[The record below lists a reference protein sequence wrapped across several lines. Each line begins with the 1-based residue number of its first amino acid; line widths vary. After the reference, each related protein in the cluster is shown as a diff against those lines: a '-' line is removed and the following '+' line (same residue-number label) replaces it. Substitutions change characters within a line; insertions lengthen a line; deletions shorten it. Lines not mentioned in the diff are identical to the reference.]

1 MVKSNKSNNVSA
13 KMYDTLVRPV
23 ITEKSMLSSEAG
35 KVTFLVPL
43 SATKDEV
50 KAAVEAIFNV
60 KVNKV
65 NTIRQFGKEKR
76 FRGYVGQRSDLAAIA
91 LLVRMVSRNQRAVD
105 EATSW
110 LKRVVVTWI
119 ILNTLGFIV
128 AYLQPLIAGGQY
140 TG

>member
-1 MVKSNKSNNVSA
+1 MVKSNNTNKVSA

-50 KAAVEAIFNV
+50 KAAVETIFNV

-65 NTIRQFGKEKR
+65 NTIRQFCKEKR
-76 FRGYVGQRSDLAAIA
+76 FRGYVGQRSDFKKA
-91 LLVRMVSRNQRAVD
+91 
-105 EATSW
+105 
-110 LKRVVVTWI
+110 VVT
-119 ILNTLGFIV
+119 L
-128 AYLQPLIAGGQY
+128 AEGQNIDVT
-140 TG
+140 TGI

>member
-1 MVKSNKSNNVSA
+1 MVKSNKSNTVSA

-76 FRGYVGQRSDLAAIA
+76 FRGYVGQRSDFKKA
-91 LLVRMVSRNQRAVD
+91 
-105 EATSW
+105 
-110 LKRVVVTWI
+110 VVT
-119 ILNTLGFIV
+119 L
-128 AYLQPLIAGGQY
+128 AEGQNIDVT
-140 TG
+140 TGI

>member
-50 KAAVEAIFNV
+50 KAAVEPIFNV

-76 FRGYVGQRSDLAAIA
+76 FRGYVGQRSDFKKA
-91 LLVRMVSRNQRAVD
+91 
-105 EATSW
+105 
-110 LKRVVVTWI
+110 VVT
-119 ILNTLGFIV
+119 L
-128 AYLQPLIAGGQY
+128 AEGQNIDVT
-140 TG
+140 TGI

>member
-1 MVKSNKSNNVSA
+1 MVKSNNTNKVSA

-50 KAAVEAIFNV
+50 KAAVETIFNV

-76 FRGYVGQRSDLAAIA
+76 FRGYVGQRSDFKKA
-91 LLVRMVSRNQRAVD
+91 
-105 EATSW
+105 
-110 LKRVVVTWI
+110 VVT
-119 ILNTLGFIV
+119 L
-128 AYLQPLIAGGQY
+128 AEGQNIDVT
-140 TG
+140 TGL

>member
-1 MVKSNKSNNVSA
+1 MIKSKKTASNVTA

-35 KVTFLVPL
+35 KVTFMVPL

-65 NTIRQFGKEKR
+65 NTVRQFGKVKR
-76 FRGYVGQRSDLAAIA
+76 FRSYVGQRSDFKKA
-91 LLVRMVSRNQRAVD
+91 
-105 EATSW
+105 
-110 LKRVVVTWI
+110 VVT
-119 ILNTLGFIV
+119 L
-128 AYLQPLIAGGQY
+128 AEGQNIDVT
-140 TG
+140 TGI

>member
-1 MVKSNKSNNVSA
+1 MVKSNNTNKVSA

-50 KAAVEAIFNV
+50 KAAVETIFNV

-76 FRGYVGQRSDLAAIA
+76 FRGYVGQRSDFKKA
-91 LLVRMVSRNQRAVD
+91 
-105 EATSW
+105 
-110 LKRVVVTWI
+110 VVT
-119 ILNTLGFIV
+119 L
-128 AYLQPLIAGGQY
+128 AEGQNIDVT
-140 TG
+140 TGI

>member
-50 KAAVEAIFNV
+50 KVAVEAIFNV

-76 FRGYVGQRSDLAAIA
+76 FRGYVGQRSDFKKA
-91 LLVRMVSRNQRAVD
+91 
-105 EATSW
+105 
-110 LKRVVVTWI
+110 VVT
-119 ILNTLGFIV
+119 L
-128 AYLQPLIAGGQY
+128 AEGQNIDVT
-140 TG
+140 TGI

>member
-65 NTIRQFGKEKR
+65 NTIRQCGKEKR
-76 FRGYVGQRSDLAAIA
+76 FRGYVGQRSDFKKA
-91 LLVRMVSRNQRAVD
+91 
-105 EATSW
+105 
-110 LKRVVVTWI
+110 VVT
-119 ILNTLGFIV
+119 L
-128 AYLQPLIAGGQY
+128 AEGQNIDVT
-140 TG
+140 TGI